1 MGERLYCN
9 WLFVKHPATHHGD
22 VLLNQLNSAVNEGG
36 LSKPENQ
43 DVEVLKKDSKKI
55 SGIERSN
62 HNTIVPKMTKGG
74 VPQKIE
80 KKRKEVYVYL

>member
-1 MGERLYCN
+1 M
-9 WLFVKHPATHHGD
+9 
-22 VLLNQLNSAVNEGG
+22 NEGG